1 MAEYLL
7 PTNEKLS
14 VCEKQGMFAVKNR
27 MKNIPANFPKPN
39 FEYLCQCGKKEDM
52 VHIYYCELLNRGK
65 QPELEYEKLHSGTIL
80 EQNRIFRYFENNF
93 ERRENLKHE
102 IENKKK
108 NPRDPPVIHCS
119 QSSIVMG

>member
-1 MAEYLL
+1 MAVYLL

-39 FEYLCQCGKKEDM
+39 VENLCPCGKREDM
-52 VHIYYCELLNRGK
+52 IHIYYCELLNRGK
-65 QPELEYEKLHSGTIL
+65 QPELDYGKLYSGTIL
-80 EQNRIFRYFENNF
+80 EQNRIFRYFESNF

-108 NPRDPPVIHCS
+108 NPCDPPVIHCS